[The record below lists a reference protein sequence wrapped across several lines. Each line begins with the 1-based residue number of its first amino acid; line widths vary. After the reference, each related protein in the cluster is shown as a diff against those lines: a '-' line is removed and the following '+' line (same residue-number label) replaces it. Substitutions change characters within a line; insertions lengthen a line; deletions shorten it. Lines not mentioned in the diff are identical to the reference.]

1 MDARPLPENWLRTDA
16 LTTVCLMVLSCVMA
30 WLPVVA
36 GTSIFKTSVWLQ
48 FLGCVLM
55 TLPLIWRRRFPLTSG
70 IAVCGIYLVLIHS
83 TGLDLYASQVSLCLA
98 FFSIGAW
105 SAHRAKALVA
115 RIAISIAMALGVAL
129 DTLDLLLRLQA
140 GQPDG
145 VTLEAVLAT
154 LSVTWL
160 HNVLFFATA
169 WVFGDRGWQQA
180 MEQLELERAN
190 TSVREL
196 QADLV
201 SKAIEEERLRIAREL
216 HDVVAHHV
224 TTMSVQA
231 AAARRLLDTDRERAR
246 ASLKEVEA
254 GARLAVRDLRSVVLM
269 LRSGEANY
277 ESLPTLKEL
286 GKLVTSSQQTGLK
299 VNYDRIGELPPL
311 TPAIE
316 LTLYRVAQ
324 EALTNAA
331 KHAGPSARVEV
342 RLRGRSKTVELE
354 VADDGIGMRTGLP
367 GTGTGLIGMRERVTA
382 VGGTLETGSKPRGGF
397 RVRAEVPAEVS
408 A

>member
-145 VTLEAVLAT
+145 VTLEAVLAS

-190 TSVREL
+190 TSVKEL

-397 RVRAEVPAEVS
+397 RVRAEVPAEVG

>member
-16 LTTVCLMVLSCVMA
+16 LTTACLMVLSCVMA
-30 WLPVVA
+30 WLPVVD

-145 VTLEAVLAT
+145 PTLEAVLAT
-154 LSVTWL
+154 LSGTWL

-231 AAARRLLDTDRERAR
+231 AAARRLLDTDQERAR

-277 ESLPTLKEL
+277 ESLPTLNEL
-286 GKLVTSSQQTGLK
+286 SKLVTSSQQTGLK

-342 RLRGRSKTVELE
+342 RLRGRNKTVELE

>member
-1 MDARPLPENWLRTDA
+1 
-16 LTTVCLMVLSCVMA
+16 
-30 WLPVVA
+30 
-36 GTSIFKTSVWLQ
+36 
-48 FLGCVLM
+48 
-55 TLPLIWRRRFPLTSG
+55 
-70 IAVCGIYLVLIHS
+70 
-83 TGLDLYASQVSLCLA
+83 
-98 FFSIGAW
+98 
-105 SAHRAKALVA
+105 
-115 RIAISIAMALGVAL
+115 
-129 DTLDLLLRLQA
+129 
-140 GQPDG
+140 
-145 VTLEAVLAT
+145 
-154 LSVTWL
+154 
-160 HNVLFFATA
+160 
-169 WVFGDRGWQQA
+169 

-231 AAARRLLDTDRERAR
+231 AAARRLLDTDQERAR

-277 ESLPTLKEL
+277 ESLPTLNEL
-286 GKLVTSSQQTGLK
+286 SKLVTSSQQTGLK

-342 RLRGRSKTVELE
+342 RLRGRNKTVELE

>member
-16 LTTVCLMVLSCVMA
+16 LTTACLMVLSCVMA

-55 TLPLIWRRRFPLTSG
+55 TLPLIWRRCFPLTSG

-145 VTLEAVLAT
+145 PTLEAVLAT
-154 LSVTWL
+154 LSGTWL

-231 AAARRLLDTDRERAR
+231 AAARRLLDTDQERAR

-277 ESLPTLKEL
+277 ESLPTLNEL
-286 GKLVTSSQQTGLK
+286 GKLVDSSQQTGLK